1 MQLAYHNNICIDW
14 WVGLPSGI
22 MSKVLFAVCIL
33 LLTGIIPNYDCQSF
47 TSNVIPEQ
55 INGGSPI
62 VSATDNSNTTM
73 ILCELF
79 FGDTPIIIT
88 WRLLS
93 GEDTIL
99 LSFTVNGT
107 ANNVA
112 SQPFSVTGIPTS
124 QATTQSNLTIVNFT
138 SSLDRSV
145 LECFQ
150 GSDTIGNFTL
160 RLIGIFI
167 IIISN
172 SIIN

>member
-1 MQLAYHNNICIDW
+1 MKHKNNYFVWEALAASLPQQYYFCIDW

-22 MSKVLFAVCIL
+22 MNQVLLAVCIL
-33 LLTGIIPNYDCQSF
+33 LIIPNYDCQSF

-93 GEDTIL
+93 G
-99 LSFTVNGT
+99 VW
-107 ANNVA
+107 
-112 SQPFSVTGIPTS
+112 
-124 QATTQSNLTIVNFT
+124 
-138 SSLDRSV
+138 
-145 LECFQ
+145 C
-150 GSDTIGNFTL
+150 
-160 RLIGIFI
+160 
-167 IIISN
+167 N
-172 SIIN
+172 SY